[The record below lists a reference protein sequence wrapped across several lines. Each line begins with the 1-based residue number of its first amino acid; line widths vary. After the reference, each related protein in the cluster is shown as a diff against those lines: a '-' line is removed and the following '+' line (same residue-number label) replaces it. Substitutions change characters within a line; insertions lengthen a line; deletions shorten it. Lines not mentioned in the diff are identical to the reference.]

1 MEKRAGKVI
10 GVALAGILAGLL
22 LGACIICAV
31 TGTKF
36 TELFS
41 AANTSETSTVLS
53 TETNTAPTEAPVTE
67 TTVTTSPTTITTV
80 AKNQLVLPKDS
91 EYIER
96 HDVEIWSDEIE
107 YNDYINIRYGP
118 SKENYDVVK
127 KVQNGTM
134 GYGLTDSVN
143 GWVLVEI
150 EGTKGWVRDDLV
162 IHYEDGMP
170 DGIAKPVLYLYPEK
184 TIDVSVKLALK
195 EKYSWIG
202 PFFLITGMVT
212 VYFDFLTTET
222 LSLLVPLLLILRVSR
237 VQGKEWW
244 LMAAKSC
251 IAWLIGYLGMWLMKW
266 GLASVILGIDVKP
279 AVVFF

>member
-107 YNDYINIRYGP
+107 YNDYINIRYAHR
-118 SKENYDVVK
+118 KRI
-127 KVQNGTM
+127 TM
-134 GYGLTDSVN
+134 SLRKCKTEQ
-143 GWVLVEI
+143 WV
-150 EGTKGWVRDDLV
+150 T
-162 IHYEDGMP
+162 
-170 DGIAKPVLYLYPEK
+170 A
-184 TIDVSVKLALK
+184 
-195 EKYSWIG
+195 
-202 PFFLITGMVT
+202 
-212 VYFDFLTTET
+212 
-222 LSLLVPLLLILRVSR
+222 
-237 VQGKEWW
+237 
-244 LMAAKSC
+244 
-251 IAWLIGYLGMWLMKW
+251 
-266 GLASVILGIDVKP
+266 
-279 AVVFF
+279 